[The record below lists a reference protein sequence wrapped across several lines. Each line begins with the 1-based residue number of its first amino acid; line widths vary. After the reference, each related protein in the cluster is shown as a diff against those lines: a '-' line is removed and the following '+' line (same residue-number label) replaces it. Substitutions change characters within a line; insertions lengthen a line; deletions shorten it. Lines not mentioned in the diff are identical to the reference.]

1 MAVISTGNHPKAL
14 WPGIKAHFGY
24 AYDKH
29 PEEYSLIFDKSD
41 SDKAYEERVE
51 LTGFGLAPVKP
62 QGSAVEYDSE
72 QQGYISRFTNVTIA
86 LGYIVTMEELADNLY
101 EAVSRNRSQALAF
114 SMKQTKEIIGAN
126 VLNRAFSATYTGGD
140 AVQLCATTHPTQAGN
155 QSNYLTTPAD
165 LSEASLEDM
174 IIQIMTA
181 QNNRGRQINLLPE
194 KLIVAPQN
202 WFEANRILKSA
213 LQNDT
218 ANNAVNALKSTN
230 ALPGGIT
237 MNHYLTDA
245 DAWFVKTNC
254 PEGLIYQERMAIKFT
269 QDNDFDTENAKAKSV
284 ERYVFGWA
292 DWRSLFGSPG
302 A

>member
-1 MAVISTGNHPKAL
+1 MAVITTGNHPKAL

-24 AYDKH
+24 AYTKH
-29 PEEYSLIFDKSD
+29 PDEYSLIFDRSD

-51 LTGFGLAPVKP
+51 LTGFGLAPVKA

-72 QQGYISRFTNVTIA
+72 TQGYIARFTNVTIA

-114 SMKQTKEIIGAN
+114 SLKQTKEIIGAN
-126 VLNRAFSATYTGGD
+126 VLNRGYTSGYTGGD
-140 AVQLCATTHPTQAGN
+140 GVVLFSASHPSIAGN
-155 QSNYLTTPAD
+155 QSNTLAIAAD
-165 LSEASLEDM
+165 LSEAALEDM
-174 IIQIMTA
+174 LVQIMTA
-181 QNNRGRQINLLPE
+181 QNNRGRQINLIAE
-194 KLIVAPQN
+194 KLIVPALL
-202 WFEANRILKSA
+202 WFESNRIMKSA

-218 ANNAVNALKSTN
+218 ANNAINVIKATN

-237 MNHYLTDA
+237 MNHYLTDT

-254 PEGLIYQERMAIKFT
+254 PEGLIYQERMALKFS
-269 QDNDFDTENAKAKSV
+269 QDNDFDTENAKAKGV

-292 DWRSLFGSPG
+292 DWRSVYGSPG